1 MSIDLQYIFDAVPG
15 LFLAVA
21 PDSPRFTI
29 LAATDAYL
37 HATKTQRSQII
48 GQALFDVFP
57 DNPDTPEV
65 TATRNTRESLE
76 RAIQQRVPDTM
87 AVQRHDIRR
96 AMGGGF
102 EERYWSP
109 VNTPVLDKTGKVVY
123 LIHHVED
130 VTVNERLKQK
140 GDAQQVLTDNL
151 LRDITERKRA
161 EEVLRQQTETALR
174 LSEQEFR
181 SLAEAMPQIVWAT
194 LPDGRNI
201 YFNQQWVDYTGMTME
216 ESYGYGWTTPFHPEE
231 KQRAWDAWQ
240 RATQHNERYS
250 LECRLR
256 RADGV
261 YRWWLVRGE
270 PMRDENGEIKK
281 WFGTCTD
288 IEELKRSE
296 AMLHEAN
303 NLLEQRV
310 DERTKALQESEE
322 QFRVLIQNLQSAVA
336 LVNEHGVFTIVNQ
349 AFLRIFELNDDSSV
363 KNVNDRDWSQWQVFD
378 EQGRLLGLD
387 EHPVR
392 KAALQGRTVRDQ
404 LIAVKAPANP
414 QIKWLLVSAEPFLD
428 SQGHIYR
435 LICTYHDIT
444 ERKLGEE
451 AVRRSQK
458 IFHELIERSPFG
470 TYVIDS
476 QFRIAIMNTSSQAG
490 AFCNVQP
497 LIGRDFAEA
506 MHTLWPDEVAEEII
520 GHFRNTLDTGNPYY
534 SRDFINPRNDVEIVE
549 AYEWELHRIALPDG
563 QNGVICYY
571 YDSTKLRQAE
581 AAVRESE
588 RRLVGVLE
596 SMPDAFV
603 SFDRNLRYTYVNR
616 NAERLQATRR
626 EELLGKDV
634 REVYPDPESY
644 KTISLYDQVMAEGVP
659 VTITSYHAGFDLW
672 VEVQAF
678 STPDG
683 ISVFYKDVSDKIKAE
698 AAMRES
704 EERLR
709 LLGDN
714 LPESAVYQYTHEAD
728 GTPRFIYFSAGI
740 ERLNG
745 ISVAAALADAGVL
758 HRQILPEYF
767 ERLVATEA
775 ECIRELSDFDMEVPM
790 SRPDGAVR
798 WMRLHSRPR
807 RMPGGSVVW
816 DGVQIDITERKRAE
830 EHLQKDA
837 DRLAAVLEAQ
847 RKIGGAKLDY
857 APFLQ
862 FVLDR
867 VSHLTGADGACLE
880 IAEAGEMVYEAA
892 TGLAAGFVG
901 LRLKAE
907 GSMSGLCLAS
917 DELKRAD
924 DTETDP
930 RVDREACQRIG
941 FRSMIVIP
949 LRYDQHSFGV
959 LKVMSRRVSAF
970 DADTEQKLRMMA
982 GFLGVTVARK
992 RADDLLKA
1000 SLAEKEVM
1008 LKEIH
1013 HRVKNNLQIIS
1024 SLVSM
1029 QVDTLTDERIRKELD
1044 DVRDRIRS
1052 MALVH
1057 EKLYQTDSLAQID
1070 FADYAATMLR
1080 VLWNSHGALASKVR
1094 LNLMANPVMLPIETA
1109 LPCGLILNELT
1120 GNTLKH
1126 AFPNGSDGEVTVG
1139 LEHDAAAKAVCL
1151 WVRDNGIGLSPDL
1164 DWRQSSSL
1172 GLRLVQLLAGQLR
1185 GTVESGTGPGAEFR
1199 VTFPLKGV
1207 QA

>member
-57 DNPDTPEV
+57 DNPDTPEI

-216 ESYGYGWTTPFHPEE
+216 ESYGHGWNTPFHPEDR
-231 KQRAWDAWQ
+231 QRAWDAWQ

-349 AFLRIFELNDDSSV
+349 AFLRIFELNDDSSI

-404 LIAVKAPANP
+404 LIAMKAPANP
-414 QIKWLLVSAEPFLD
+414 QIKWLLVSAEPILD

-444 ERKLGEE
+444 ERKLAEE

-588 RRLVGVLE
+588 
-596 SMPDAFV
+596 
-603 SFDRNLRYTYVNR
+603 
-616 NAERLQATRR
+616 
-626 EELLGKDV
+626 
-634 REVYPDPESY
+634 
-644 KTISLYDQVMAEGVP
+644 
-659 VTITSYHAGFDLW
+659 
-672 VEVQAF
+672 
-678 STPDG
+678 
-683 ISVFYKDVSDKIKAE
+683 
-698 AAMRES
+698 
-704 EERLR
+704 ERLR

-775 ECIRELSDFDMEVPM
+775 ECIREMSDFDMEVPM

-1109 LPCGLILNELT
+1109 IPCGLILNELT

-1126 AFPNGSDGEVTVG
+1126 AFPYGSDGEVTVG

-1207 QA
+1207 QT